1 MARRTRLR
9 TRVLLLTLAFA
20 IALFAITFGLSW
32 RAQVAQERWSRLVGV
47 ETRAIGTL
55 EELIRAQNAYRTNVN
70 SVAPAASPA
79 GPPAARWPDLP
90 SIAAEPAAVQPPSR
104 RRYDRPTYRIVS
116 QLLESDS
123 LRTID
128 TSALRRRMATFTAAL
143 ADSTSTPEE
152 IDTESQ
158 RVVAEAQRII
168 DERKREI
175 ARQLPMLE
183 RETHELMSA
192 GLAIAW
198 IIIICSFA
206 AVQVTL
212 RKVVRPIEDL
222 SLAADA
228 IASGDLAAR
237 APVAGD
243 FEVARLAAAVN
254 HMADELKAHART
266 DELTSLPN
274 FRAFRERI
282 DLEIERAERYPERFG
297 ILILDLDRFK
307 KYNDTYGH
315 LAGNDALQRV
325 ARVIREA
332 VRVVDFPA
340 RYGGEEFAVI
350 LPQLDAPALAAIAE
364 RIRAS
369 VEAMPAPA
377 GGSQVTVSIGAAMY
391 PDDGTAADALFRAA
405 DERLYAAKEGGR
417 NRVVG
422 VTVLRTV
429 ASV

>member
-1 MARRTRLR
+1 VARRTRLR
-9 TRVLLLTLAFA
+9 TRVLLLTAAFA
-20 IALFAITFGLSW
+20 LALFAITFGLSW

-47 ETRAIGTL
+47 DTRAIGTL
-55 EELIRAQNAYRTNVN
+55 EELIRAQNAYRR
-70 SVAPAASPA
+70 SAAGPPA
-79 GPPAARWPDLP
+79 GPPAARWQVPP
-90 SIAAEPAAVQPPSR
+90 RTAAEPAAVQPASR
-104 RRYDRPTYRIVS
+104 RRSEVPNYRVVS

-128 TSALRRRMATFTAAL
+128 TAALRRRMSTFTAVL
-143 ADSTSTPEE
+143 ADATSTPQE
-152 IDTESQ
+152 IDIESQ

-168 DERKREI
+168 DERKREV

-222 SLAADA
+222 SLAADS
-228 IASGDLAAR
+228 IASGNLGAR

-325 ARVIREA
+325 ARAIREA

-350 LPQLDAPALAAIAE
+350 LPQLDAPALATIAE
-364 RIRAS
+364 RIRATI
-369 VEAMPAPA
+369 EAMPVPSEGA
-377 GGSQVTVSIGAAMY
+377 QVTVSIGAAVY
-391 PDDGTAADALFRAA
+391 PDDGTAPDVLFRAA

-422 VTVLRTV
+422 PAALRALLV
-429 ASV
+429 